1 MQTFLPYPDYA
12 VSARCL
18 DNKRLGK
25 QRLECKQIL
34 LALGVAVGP
43 HTPGKRG
50 WRNHPAVRMWKGHE
64 SSLIVYATCVCFEW
78 RRRGFLD
85 NLGSEFIDLYCA
97 VGETPAVKPHWVS
110 HEPFHASHR
119 SNLLRKDSKFY
130 GKFGWAEPD
139 DLPYIWPVGKD
150 ADESKVAAPSG

>member
-1 MQTFLPYPDYA
+1 MQTFLPCPDYA
-12 VSARCL
+12 DSARCL

-43 HTPGKRG
+43 HKPGKKG
-50 WRNHPAVRMWKGHE
+50 WKNHPAVRMWRGYE
-64 SSLIVYATCVCFEW
+64 GSLVVYGACICFEW

-85 NLGSEFIDLYCA
+85 NLGAEFVGLYCA
-97 VGETPAVKPHWVS
+97 MADGPTVKPPWIGL
-110 HEPFHASHR
+110 EAIHASHR
-119 SNLLRKDSKFY
+119 SNLLRKDAEFY

-139 DLPYIWPVGKD
+139 NLPYVWPV
-150 ADESKVAAPSG
+150 